1 MKKQL
6 IIIGMSVLLLTIALS
21 GCTSDTQDVQKIPF
35 LYVITGTDIDEDYV
49 YVDIQNIDTEEGEF
63 IVEFSFT
70 YIDSDTLGDDDYGG
84 GSTSPGD
91 NKGID
96 YGFNAVFE
104 TILPHETER
113 FRSPKRVPSGWE
125 FGGWDYEVMPPK
137 KTQ

>member
-21 GCTSDTQDVQKIPF
+21 GCTSETQDVQKVPF
-35 LYVITGTDIDEDYV
+35 LYVVTGTHEDDDYV
-49 YVDIQNIDTEEGEF
+49 YVDIQNIDTEDGEF
-63 IVEFSFT
+63 LVEFYLT
-70 YIDSDTLGDDDYGG
+70 YIDLDTGSDYYGG

-104 TILPHETER
+104 TMSPHETET
-113 FRSPKRVPSGWE
+113 FRCPKRVPSGWG
-125 FGGWDYEVMPPK
+125 FGGWEYEVIPPK